1 MTNAGT
7 KEKEKGW
14 RTSVGVSTMLSSIL
28 TIGMFFLP
36 ESPSWL
42 LKNKGEPEARASL
55 ARL

>member
-7 KEKEKGW
+7 KDKEKGW